1 MEKLR
6 SWPSQ
11 EFLHMKRDWNQSA
24 DRLASEALQ
33 QEKGTVVFSDQERQ
47 DLITLNRLN
56 ELLLPERVGRAV
68 KVTAITRSAQRRRC
82 QPRILQ
88 EEVVRQIRI
97 GRIKQAQDEESWISS
112 LKTYLVGDMAKLSA
126 DEAKMCPLIAPDY
139 EVDQSGLLF
148 FCPRSNTEVDDRT
161 ELARLVVPEQ
171 LQQDF
176 LHHYHTS
183 LEGGHQ
189 GIGRTYQ
196 RIRTNFH
203 WRGLYRS
210 VQRYVGECVDCETG
224 KGRPVDRGGSP
235 GNMQSTYPFQI
246 IAMDHIPSLPRS
258 VKGNTELLLWVDL
271 FSEYVIAKASS
282 SRSAQ
287 TIAESY
293 EECVFRRFGASEA
306 IRHDREPGFMSDF
319 FRAFNRIAGQK
330 QRATMAYK
338 PQANGTAER
347 MVQTLTRSIKMYV
360 MDENQ

>member
-1 MEKLR
+1 
-6 SWPSQ
+6 
-11 EFLHMKRDWNQSA
+11 
-24 DRLASEALQ
+24 
-33 QEKGTVVFSDQERQ
+33 
-47 DLITLNRLN
+47 
-56 ELLLPERVGRAV
+56 
-68 KVTAITRSAQRRRC
+68 
-82 QPRILQ
+82 
-88 EEVVRQIRI
+88 
-97 GRIKQAQDEESWISS
+97 
-112 LKTYLVGDMAKLSA
+112 MAKLSA
-126 DEAKMCPLIAPDY
+126 DEAKMCALIAPDY

-148 FCPRSNTEVDDRT
+148 LCPRSNTEVDDRT

-235 GNMQSTYPFQI
+235 GNMQLTYPFQI

-271 FSEYVIAKASS
+271 FSGYVIAKASS

-293 EECVFRRFGASEA
+293 GE
-306 IRHDREPGFMSDF
+306 
-319 FRAFNRIAGQK
+319 
-330 QRATMAYK
+330 
-338 PQANGTAER
+338 
-347 MVQTLTRSIKMYV
+347 
-360 MDENQ
+360 